1 MTAPRATI
9 TNPSNSPR
17 VLCFVPFQQPNKPND
32 ENQLGNLKSKVP
44 ADGNTPPVTTDEGGK
59 AAAQVRQRARGDGA
73 GWAG

>member
-1 MTAPRATI
+1 M
-9 TNPSNSPR
+9 
-17 VLCFVPFQQPNKPND
+17 PFQQPNKPND

-44 ADGNTPPVTTDEGGK
+44 ADGNTPPVTTDEGDK